1 MASPIAVA
9 MATDASARQTSAPVR
24 RNPVASDSRP
34 YCAGKSFV
42 GTTSTTAP
50 CASFI
55 SRLTRLSRSRERT
68 DRPPVALPTTI

>member
-9 MATDASARQTSAPVR
+9 MATDASARQR
-24 RNPVASDSRP
+24 QRLSDETLWLRT
-34 YCAGKSFV
+34 AGILREAKSFV

-50 CASFI
+50 CELHQPAHQA
-55 SRLTRLSRSRERT
+55 LAQRERT